1 MQPCAGRM
9 AQALAGRQVSSQRA
23 ETGEFFPMSVWS
35 SLSLQ
40 ICHGIYLY
48 DAGNNNNNKI
58 ETMKITI

>member
-35 SLSLQ
+35 SLTAMAS
-40 ICHGIYLY
+40 ICMMQ
-48 DAGNNNNNKI
+48 ATTTTTTKF
-58 ETMKITI
+58 KP

>member
-35 SLSLQ
+35 SLTAMAS
-40 ICHGIYLY
+40 ICMMQATTTTTTKL
-48 DAGNNNNNKI
+48 KP
-58 ETMKITI
+58 